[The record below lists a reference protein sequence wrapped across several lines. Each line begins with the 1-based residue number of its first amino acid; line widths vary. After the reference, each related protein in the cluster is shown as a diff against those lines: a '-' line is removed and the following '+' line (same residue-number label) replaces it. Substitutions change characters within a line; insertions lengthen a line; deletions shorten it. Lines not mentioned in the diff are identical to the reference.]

1 MDPSVITVCCK
12 CSKGFTY
19 QSILMD
25 SCLSKLAVNGD
36 LVPSNKLKMW
46 EHCPACTQLH
56 VILPVCFRAKHE
68 LENEVPVLKSVPVST
83 GELSINTAQKKWINT
98 AAQSTFGIAMHKIA
112 RENRL
117 RCSRELLRIVAEF
130 MLYGGRFK
138 RHTFM
143 TENDTM
149 SFHFEK
155 WSAAAD
161 MFAEQVFRPELTR
174 KRAYSC

>member
-1 MDPSVITVCCK
+1 MDSSVITVCRECG
-12 CSKGFTY
+12 KGFSY

-25 SCLSKLAVNGD
+25 SCLSKLAINGD
-36 LVPSNKLKMW
+36 LVPSNRLKMW
-46 EHCPACTQLH
+46 EHCPTCTQLH
-56 VILPVCFRAKHE
+56 VILPTCFRAKQE
-68 LENEVPVLKSVPVST
+68 LETEVPVLKAVPVST
-83 GELSINTAQKKWINT
+83 GELSLNKAQQQWIDT

-112 RENRL
+112 RDNNL
-117 RCSRELLRIVAEF
+117 RCSHELLRIVAEF

-149 SFHFEK
+149 SFYFEK

-174 KRAYSC
+174 KRAFSC